1 MAQEEGII
9 YVLSNEAMPGLIKI
23 GLTTRDDLQNRLREL
38 YSTGVPL
45 PFKCEYACK
54 VADCGAVESAL
65 HMAFSTDR
73 VNPKREFFK
82 MTIDRV
88 IPLLELFKVE
98 DATNTVENE
107 LNQDVSSQEKTA
119 IQEFVKRRPNLNF
132 DEMGIPIGS
141 TLVMD
146 HADNEYIATVVSS
159 NKVKYKD

>member
-1 MAQEEGII
+1 
-9 YVLSNEAMPGLIKI
+9 
-23 GLTTRDDLQNRLREL
+23 
-38 YSTGVPL
+38 
-45 PFKCEYACK
+45 
-54 VADCGAVESAL
+54 
-65 HMAFSTDR
+65 
-73 VNPKREFFK
+73 

-159 NKVKYKD
+159 NKVKYNDEEYSLSRLTAILINSTRKYTQPCPYWTFEGRSLQDIYNETYPYDE